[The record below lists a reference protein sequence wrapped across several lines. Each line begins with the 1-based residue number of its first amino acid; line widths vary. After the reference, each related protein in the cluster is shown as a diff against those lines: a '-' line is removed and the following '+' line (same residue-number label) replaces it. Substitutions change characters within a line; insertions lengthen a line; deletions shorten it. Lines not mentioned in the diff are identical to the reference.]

1 LKTADALPVNFRIT
15 VMNKEKIILVI
26 FIMLSAFVFADL
38 PASLNIEDNLNNDEL
53 WQFFLESPDSET
65 KARMLIALGVKG
77 KGDRNI
83 TEKINN
89 YLTELNALFDSG
101 TGVDY
106 LLVSASITA
115 IMELNDSSSY
125 PVLFPV
131 LHTGFPEVIASEARG
146 ALDEINGD
154 LFQFLS
160 GVIENNPP
168 VEKFT
173 ALKAG
178 ISSKRLSVSERGRL
192 ASLALER
199 ALGFDE
205 DDADLTAMRYAAVLE
220 LTSLRWKNANA
231 LAVMYYYRARE
242 DFVQNISSKSR
253 FIEAIACLGAVGNSE
268 AAFVL
273 GLQLGLINERT
284 ERRGGYDAE
293 ITLAIVQALGN
304 IGSKTVFDH
313 LLYVNRLSYPDHI
326 KTAAREAVDRI
337 KW

>member
-1 LKTADALPVNFRIT
+1 MYKH
-15 VMNKEKIILVI
+15 KIIPII
-26 FIMLSAFVFADL
+26 FILLFAFVSAFVFADL
-38 PASLNIEDNLNNDEL
+38 PASLNIYDNLNNNEL
-53 WQFFLESPDSET
+53 WQLFLESPDSET
-65 KARMLIALGVKG
+65 KAGILIMLSIRG
-77 KGDRNI
+77 KGDRSI

-89 YLTELNALFDSG
+89 YLTELNAMFSSG
-101 TGVDY
+101 TGADY

-125 PVLFPV
+125 PVLFTV
-131 LHTGFPEVIASEARG
+131 LHTGYPEVIASEVRG
-146 ALDEINGD
+146 ALDEINGN
-154 LFQFLS
+154 LFQFLY
-160 GVIENNPP
+160 GVIEKNPP
-168 VEKFT
+168 MEKFT

-178 ISSKRLSVSERGRL
+178 ISSKRLSVSERGQL

-199 ALGFDE
+199 SFVFDE
-205 DDADLTAMRYAAVLE
+205 DDVDLTAMRYAAVLE

-231 LAVMYYYRARE
+231 LAVMYYYRVRD
-242 DFVQNISSKSR
+242 DFVQDIVPKNR

-313 LLYVNRLSYPDHI
+313 LLYVNSLSYPDYI
-326 KTAAREAVDRI
+326 KVAAREAVDRI